1 VTTNVGSAIATG
13 ASVTIPAHQAGDL
26 LVIFANRLDEATI
39 PTLPSGWTSAATKT
53 GTNRAGRVGY
63 RVATG
68 SGTTSGT
75 WTGAKTTLVWVLRDH
90 GGIGA
95 AAVGAAT
102 TLPALTLTGSSSWV
116 GALQTGSNLL
126 PAVPS
131 GMTSRANGFW
141 ERVADTNGTV
151 SSCASQSAFDG
162 MHAAVEVLGNAASTT
177 DADTITL
184 TDTAAV
190 AASTTDADTITLT
203 DTAAVAATLTAS
215 DTATAVESAAVLVL
229 LALTD
234 SDSATASDSSSGIAA
249 AAASTDTATGADA
262 AAVVVTFRAVSS
274 SDAAT
279 AVESAAVASESQLRP
294 APRSLDETLA
304 GSARITTTVVFLA
317 GPAAGQ
323 SLPVIDGE
331 VTVDDTSRVRRTC
344 RLDVLASSEWVPTT
358 VTHPLSLAQVSE
370 WQIVQ
375 HLTLDDGTEM
385 SWSQG
390 VYHLTSPAVAHDS
403 AGAFT
408 ITLEGA
414 DRAARAKLV
423 GMQARWVGAAGGLVV
438 PAVEAMLAA
447 YCPWLPLGL
456 TDLGHRLGG
465 TQDMV
470 LGEYGADLW
479 DTAAQIL
486 TSVAG
491 YSLHVD
497 RDGVAVSPLILDPLA
512 DRVVAAWAT
521 GEGGMLGSLELGAD
535 ITSIINEV
543 GVPWEEPRPE
553 GADSTWVPASGVE
566 VAVDASSDYGTLS
579 PVGPRR
585 HRFQGDTS
593 VIGSAGQAAQV
604 ATSTLVRMQ
613 GLSMTSRARVLID
626 PRRDAGDVV
635 SVTDPV
641 LGLDG
646 ALLRISGLTIPLR
659 PDAVWMDVRF
669 GTRRL

>member
-1 VTTNVGSAIATG
+1 MAATATLISTAETHVNVASSANAVGGPDGTFAVATLPTGSS
-13 ASVTIPAHQAGDL
+13 ASVTTSGYGAQAAIGAPPSSIDSVAVTVHWYIDGYTTDAVTATAQ
-26 LVIFANRLDEATI
+26 LVSGGTPFGTAQTLTPSTNSGNSETVTFTGVTWAQLANLGVLWSVSTSASRAVRLDAQTVVVNYADNVKGDGD
-39 PTLPSGWTSAATKT
+39 S
-53 GTNRAGRVGY
+53 
-63 RVATG
+63 
-68 SGTTSGT
+68 
-75 WTGAKTTLVWVLRDH
+75 
-90 GGIGA
+90 A
-95 AAVGAAT
+95 AAV
-102 TLPALTLTGSSSWV
+102 
-116 GALQTGSNLL
+116 
-126 PAVPS
+126 
-131 GMTSRANGFW
+131 
-141 ERVADTNGTV
+141 
-151 SSCASQSAFDG
+151 
-162 MHAAVEVLGNAASTT
+162 
-177 DADTITL
+177 DAE
-184 TDTAAV
+184 
-190 AASTTDADTITLT
+190 S
-203 DTAAVAATLTAS
+203 VAATLTAS

-234 SDSATASDSSSGIAA
+234 SDSAAASDSSSGITA

-344 RLDVLASSEWVPTT
+344 RLTVLASSEWVPTT

>member
-1 VTTNVGSAIATG
+1 MAATATLISTAETHVNVASSANAVGGPNGTFAVATLPTGSSASLKTSGYGAQAAIGAPPSSIDSVAVTVHWYTSATG
-13 ASVTIPAHQAGDL
+13 GQTVTAQLASGGTPFGTAQTLTPSTNSGNSETVTFTGVTWAQLADL
-26 LVIFANRLDEATI
+26 RVLWSASTSAPRTVRLDAQTVVVNY
-39 PTLPSGWTSAATKT
+39 TDNVK
-53 GTNRAGRVGY
+53 
-63 RVATG
+63 VATD
-68 SGTTSGT
+68 S
-75 WTGAKTTLVWVLRDH
+75 
-90 GGIGA
+90 A
-95 AAVGAAT
+95 AAV
-102 TLPALTLTGSSSWV
+102 
-116 GALQTGSNLL
+116 
-126 PAVPS
+126 
-131 GMTSRANGFW
+131 
-141 ERVADTNGTV
+141 
-151 SSCASQSAFDG
+151 
-162 MHAAVEVLGNAASTT
+162 
-177 DADTITL
+177 DAE
-184 TDTAAV
+184 
-190 AASTTDADTITLT
+190 S
-203 DTAAVAATLTAS
+203 VAATLTAS

-234 SDSATASDSSSGIAA
+234 SDSATASDSSSGITA

-274 SDAAT
+274 SDTAT
-279 AVESAAVASESQLRP
+279 AVESATVASESQLHP
-294 APRSLDETLA
+294 APRTLAETLA
-304 GSARITTTVVFLA
+304 GSARIITTVVFLT

>member
-1 VTTNVGSAIATG
+1 MTTHVGSAIADG

-26 LVIFANRLDEATI
+26 LVIFANRFDSTTI
-39 PTLPSGWTSAATKT
+39 PTLPSGWTSAATET
-53 GTNRAGRVGY
+53 GMDGAGRVGY

-75 WTGAKTTLVWVLRDH
+75 WTGAQTTLVWVLRDH

-95 AAVGAAT
+95 AAVDAAT

-116 GALQTGSNLL
+116 GALQSGSELL

-131 GMTSRANGFW
+131 GMTSRNSSAW
-141 ERVADTNGTV
+141 ASRVADTNGTV
-151 SSCASQSAFDG
+151 SSWASQSAVDG

-190 AASTTDADTITLT
+190 AASTTDADSITLT
-203 DTAAVAATLTAS
+203 ETATVLALQATADS
-215 DTATAVESAAVLVL
+215 DTITVTE
-229 LALTD
+229 
-234 SDSATASDSSSGIAA
+234 
-249 AAASTDTATGADA
+249 TAT
-262 AAVVVTFRAVSS
+262 VVETFRAVSD
-274 SDAAT
+274 SDTITVTETAT
-279 AVESAAVASESQLRP
+279 VASESQLHP
-294 APRSLDETLA
+294 APRTLAETLA
-304 GSARITTTVVFLA
+304 GSARIITTVVFLT

-344 RLDVLASSEWVPTT
+344 RLTVLASSEWVPTT

>member
-1 VTTNVGSAIATG
+1 
-13 ASVTIPAHQAGDL
+13 
-26 LVIFANRLDEATI
+26 
-39 PTLPSGWTSAATKT
+39 
-53 GTNRAGRVGY
+53 
-63 RVATG
+63 
-68 SGTTSGT
+68 
-75 WTGAKTTLVWVLRDH
+75 
-90 GGIGA
+90 
-95 AAVGAAT
+95 
-102 TLPALTLTGSSSWV
+102 
-116 GALQTGSNLL
+116 
-126 PAVPS
+126 
-131 GMTSRANGFW
+131 M
-141 ERVADTNGTV
+141 
-151 SSCASQSAFDG
+151 
-162 MHAAVEVLGNAASTT
+162 
-177 DADTITL
+177 
-184 TDTAAV
+184 
-190 AASTTDADTITLT
+190 
-203 DTAAVAATLTAS
+203 
-215 DTATAVESAAVLVL
+215 
-229 LALTD
+229 
-234 SDSATASDSSSGIAA
+234 
-249 AAASTDTATGADA
+249 
-262 AAVVVTFRAVSS
+262 
-274 SDAAT
+274 
-279 AVESAAVASESQLRP
+279 ASESQERP

-344 RLDVLASSEWVPTT
+344 RLTVLASSEWVPTT

>member
-1 VTTNVGSAIATG
+1 MAATATLISTAETHVNVASSANAVGGPNGTFAVATLPTGSS
-13 ASVTIPAHQAGDL
+13 ASVTTSGYGAQAAIGAPPSSIDSVAVTVHWYTSATGGQTVTAQLASGGTPFGTAQTLTPSTNSGNSETVTFTGVTWAQLADL
-26 LVIFANRLDEATI
+26 RVLWSASTSAPRTVRLDAQTVVVNY
-39 PTLPSGWTSAATKT
+39 TDNVK
-53 GTNRAGRVGY
+53 
-63 RVATG
+63 VATD
-68 SGTTSGT
+68 S
-75 WTGAKTTLVWVLRDH
+75 
-90 GGIGA
+90 A
-95 AAVGAAT
+95 AAV
-102 TLPALTLTGSSSWV
+102 
-116 GALQTGSNLL
+116 
-126 PAVPS
+126 
-131 GMTSRANGFW
+131 
-141 ERVADTNGTV
+141 
-151 SSCASQSAFDG
+151 
-162 MHAAVEVLGNAASTT
+162 
-177 DADTITL
+177 DAE
-184 TDTAAV
+184 
-190 AASTTDADTITLT
+190 S
-203 DTAAVAATLTAS
+203 VAATLTAS

-234 SDSATASDSSSGIAA
+234 SDSATASDSSSGITA

-344 RLDVLASSEWVPTT
+344 RLTVLASSEWVPTT

>member
-1 VTTNVGSAIATG
+1 VTTHVGSAIADG

-26 LVIFANRLDEATI
+26 LVIFANRFDSTTI
-39 PTLPSGWTSAATKT
+39 PTLPSGWTSAATET
-53 GTNRAGRVGY
+53 GTYRAGRVGY

-75 WTGAKTTLVWVLRDH
+75 WTGAQTTLVWVLRDH

-116 GALQTGSNLL
+116 GALQSGSELL

-131 GMTSRANGFW
+131 GMTSRANGSYD
-141 ERVADTNGTV
+141 RVADTNGTV
-151 SSCASQSAFDG
+151 SSWASQFDAVDG
-162 MHAAVEVLGNAASTT
+162 MHAAVEVLGNATT

-190 AASTTDADTITLT
+190 AASTTDADSITLT
-203 DTAAVAATLTAS
+203 ETATVLALQATADSDTITVTDTTGTLTVTTADS
-215 DTATAVESAAVLVL
+215 DTITVTE
-229 LALTD
+229 
-234 SDSATASDSSSGIAA
+234 
-249 AAASTDTATGADA
+249 TAT
-262 AAVVVTFRAVSS
+262 VVETFRAVSD
-274 SDAAT
+274 SDTITVTETAT
-279 AVESAAVASESQLRP
+279 VASESQLHP

-344 RLDVLASSEWVPTT
+344 RLTVLASSEWVPTT

>member
-1 VTTNVGSAIATG
+1 MTTHVGSAIADG

-26 LVIFANRLDEATI
+26 LVIFANRFDSTTI
-39 PTLPSGWTSAATKT
+39 PTLPSGWTSAATET
-53 GTNRAGRVGY
+53 GTYRAGRVGY

-75 WTGAKTTLVWVLRDH
+75 WTGAQTTLVWVLRDH

-116 GALQTGSNLL
+116 GALQSGSELL

-131 GMTSRANGFW
+131 GMTSRANGSYD
-141 ERVADTNGTV
+141 RVADTNGTV
-151 SSCASQSAFDG
+151 SSWASQFYAVDG
-162 MHAAVEVLGNAASTT
+162 MHAAVEVLGNATT

-190 AASTTDADTITLT
+190 AASTTDADSITLT
-203 DTAAVAATLTAS
+203 ETATVLALQATADSDTITVTDTTGTLTVTTADS
-215 DTATAVESAAVLVL
+215 DTITVTE
-229 LALTD
+229 
-234 SDSATASDSSSGIAA
+234 
-249 AAASTDTATGADA
+249 TAT
-262 AAVVVTFRAVSS
+262 VVETFRAVSD
-274 SDAAT
+274 SDTITVTETAT
-279 AVESAAVASESQLRP
+279 VASESQLRP

-344 RLDVLASSEWVPTT
+344 RLTVLASSEWVPTT

>member
-1 VTTNVGSAIATG
+1 VTTHVGSAIADG

-26 LVIFANRLDEATI
+26 LVIFANRFDSTTI

-75 WTGAKTTLVWVLRDH
+75 WTGAQITLVWVLRDH

-95 AAVGAAT
+95 AAVDAAT

-116 GALQTGSNLL
+116 GALQSGVFGV

-131 GMTSRANGFW
+131 GMTSRANGSYD
-141 ERVADTNGTV
+141 RVADTNGTV
-151 SSCASQSAFDG
+151 SSWASQSAVDG

-190 AASTTDADTITLT
+190 AASTTDADSITLT
-203 DTAAVAATLTAS
+203 ETATVLALQATADSDTITVTDTTGTLTVTTADS
-215 DTATAVESAAVLVL
+215 DTITVTE
-229 LALTD
+229 
-234 SDSATASDSSSGIAA
+234 
-249 AAASTDTATGADA
+249 TAT
-262 AAVVVTFRAVSS
+262 VVETFRAVSD
-274 SDAAT
+274 SDTITVTETAT
-279 AVESAAVASESQLRP
+279 VASESQLHP
-294 APRSLDETLA
+294 APRTLAETLA
-304 GSARITTTVVFLA
+304 GSARIITTVVFLT

-344 RLDVLASSEWVPTT
+344 RLTVLASSEWVPTT

>member
-1 VTTNVGSAIATG
+1 MAATATLISTAETHVNVASFAEAVGGPNGTFAVATLPTGSS
-13 ASVTIPAHQAGDL
+13 ASVTTSGYGAQAAIGAPPSSIDSVAVTVHWYTSDTGGQTVTAQLVSGGTPFGTAQTLTPSTDSGNSETVTFTGVTWAQLADL
-26 LVIFANRLDEATI
+26 GVLWSVSTSASRTVRLDAQTVVVNY
-39 PTLPSGWTSAATKT
+39 TDNVK
-53 GTNRAGRVGY
+53 
-63 RVATG
+63 VATD
-68 SGTTSGT
+68 S
-75 WTGAKTTLVWVLRDH
+75 
-90 GGIGA
+90 A
-95 AAVGAAT
+95 AAV
-102 TLPALTLTGSSSWV
+102 
-116 GALQTGSNLL
+116 
-126 PAVPS
+126 
-131 GMTSRANGFW
+131 
-141 ERVADTNGTV
+141 
-151 SSCASQSAFDG
+151 
-162 MHAAVEVLGNAASTT
+162 
-177 DADTITL
+177 DAE
-184 TDTAAV
+184 
-190 AASTTDADTITLT
+190 S
-203 DTAAVAATLTAS
+203 VAATLTAS

-234 SDSATASDSSSGIAA
+234 SDSATASDSSSGITA

>member
-1 VTTNVGSAIATG
+1 MTTHVGSAIADG

-26 LVIFANRLDEATI
+26 LVIFANRFNSTTI

-53 GTNRAGRVGY
+53 GTSRAGRVGY

-75 WTGAKTTLVWVLRDH
+75 WTGAQTTLVWVLRDH

-116 GALQTGSNLL
+116 GALQSGSELL

-131 GMTSRANGFW
+131 GMTSRAISSW
-141 ERVADTNGTV
+141 YERVADTNGTV
-151 SSCASQSAFDG
+151 SSWASQSAVDG
-162 MHAAVEVLGNAASTT
+162 MHAAVEVLGNGAIT

-190 AASTTDADTITLT
+190 AASTTDADSITLT
-203 DTAAVAATLTAS
+203 ETATVLALQATADSDTITVTDTTGTLTVTTADS
-215 DTATAVESAAVLVL
+215 DTITVTE
-229 LALTD
+229 
-234 SDSATASDSSSGIAA
+234 
-249 AAASTDTATGADA
+249 TAT
-262 AAVVVTFRAVSS
+262 VVETFRAVSD
-274 SDAAT
+274 SDTITVTETAT
-279 AVESAAVASESQLRP
+279 VASESQLHP
-294 APRSLDETLA
+294 APRTLAETLA
-304 GSARITTTVVFLA
+304 GSARIITTVVFLT

-344 RLDVLASSEWVPTT
+344 RLTVLASSEWVPTT

-447 YCPWLPLGL
+447 YCAWLPLGL

>member
-1 VTTNVGSAIATG
+1 MTTHVGSAIADG

-26 LVIFANRLDEATI
+26 LVIFAARFDSTTI
-39 PTLPSGWTSAATKT
+39 PTLPSGWTSAATQT
-53 GTNRAGRVGY
+53 GTDRAGRVGY
-63 RVATG
+63 RVAAG

-75 WTGAKTTLVWVLRDH
+75 WTGAQITLVWVLRDH

-95 AAVGAAT
+95 AAVDAAT

-116 GALQTGSNLL
+116 GALQAGSELL

-131 GMTSRANGFW
+131 GMTSRGSGW
-141 ERVADTNGTV
+141 YERVADTNGTV
-151 SSCASQSAFDG
+151 SSWASQSAVDG
-162 MHAAVEVLGNAASTT
+162 MHAAVEVLNGGIT

-190 AASTTDADTITLT
+190 AASTTDADSITLT
-203 DTAAVAATLTAS
+203 ETATVLALQATADSDTITVTDTTGTLTVTTADS
-215 DTATAVESAAVLVL
+215 DTITVTE
-229 LALTD
+229 
-234 SDSATASDSSSGIAA
+234 
-249 AAASTDTATGADA
+249 TAT
-262 AAVVVTFRAVSS
+262 VVETFRAVSD
-274 SDAAT
+274 SDTITVTETAT
-279 AVESAAVASESQLRP
+279 VASESQLHP
-294 APRSLDETLA
+294 APRTLAETLA
-304 GSARITTTVVFLA
+304 GSARIITTVVFLT

-344 RLDVLASSEWVPTT
+344 RLTVLASSEWVPTT

>member
-1 VTTNVGSAIATG
+1 MTTHVGSAIADG

-26 LVIFANRLDEATI
+26 LVIFANRFDSTTI
-39 PTLPSGWTSAATKT
+39 PTLPSGWTSAATET
-53 GTNRAGRVGY
+53 GTYRAGRVGY

-75 WTGAKTTLVWVLRDH
+75 WTGAQTTLVWVLRDH

-116 GALQTGSNLL
+116 GALQSGSELL

-131 GMTSRANGFW
+131 GMTSRANGSYD
-141 ERVADTNGTV
+141 RVADTNGTV
-151 SSCASQSAFDG
+151 SSWASQSAVDG
-162 MHAAVEVLGNAASTT
+162 MHAAVEVLGNATT

-190 AASTTDADTITLT
+190 AASTTDADSITLT
-203 DTAAVAATLTAS
+203 ETATVLALQATADSDTITVTDTTGTLTVTTADS
-215 DTATAVESAAVLVL
+215 DTITVTE
-229 LALTD
+229 
-234 SDSATASDSSSGIAA
+234 
-249 AAASTDTATGADA
+249 TAT
-262 AAVVVTFRAVSS
+262 VVETFRAVSD
-274 SDAAT
+274 SDTITVTETAT
-279 AVESAAVASESQLRP
+279 VASESQLHP
-294 APRSLDETLA
+294 APRTLAETLA
-304 GSARITTTVVFLA
+304 GSARIITTVVFLT

-344 RLDVLASSEWVPTT
+344 RLTVLASSEWVPTT

>member
-1 VTTNVGSAIATG
+1 MTTHVGSAIADG

-26 LVIFANRLDEATI
+26 LVIFANRFDSTTI
-39 PTLPSGWTSAATKT
+39 PTLPSGWTSAATET
-53 GTNRAGRVGY
+53 GTYRAGRVGY

-75 WTGAKTTLVWVLRDH
+75 WTGAQTTLVWVLRDH

-116 GALQTGSNLL
+116 GALQSGSELL

-131 GMTSRANGFW
+131 GMTSRANGSYD
-141 ERVADTNGTV
+141 RVADTNGTV
-151 SSCASQSAFDG
+151 SSWASQSAVDG
-162 MHAAVEVLGNAASTT
+162 MHAAVEVLGNATT

-190 AASTTDADTITLT
+190 AASTTDADSITLT
-203 DTAAVAATLTAS
+203 ETATVLALQATADSDTITVTDTTGTLTVTTADS
-215 DTATAVESAAVLVL
+215 DTITVTE
-229 LALTD
+229 
-234 SDSATASDSSSGIAA
+234 
-249 AAASTDTATGADA
+249 TAT
-262 AAVVVTFRAVSS
+262 VVETFRAVSD
-274 SDAAT
+274 SDTITVTETAT
-279 AVESAAVASESQLRP
+279 VASESQLHP
-294 APRSLDETLA
+294 APRTLAETLA
-304 GSARITTTVVFLA
+304 GSARIITTVVFLT

-344 RLDVLASSEWVPTT
+344 RLTVLASSEWVPTT

-566 VAVDASSDYGTLS
+566 VAVDASSDYGALS

>member
-1 VTTNVGSAIATG
+1 MA
-13 ASVTIPAHQAGDL
+13 
-26 LVIFANRLDEATI
+26 E
-39 PTLPSGWTSAATKT
+39 K
-53 GTNRAGRVGY
+53 
-63 RVATG
+63 VATD
-68 SGTTSGT
+68 S
-75 WTGAKTTLVWVLRDH
+75 
-90 GGIGA
+90 A
-95 AAVGAAT
+95 AAV
-102 TLPALTLTGSSSWV
+102 
-116 GALQTGSNLL
+116 
-126 PAVPS
+126 
-131 GMTSRANGFW
+131 
-141 ERVADTNGTV
+141 
-151 SSCASQSAFDG
+151 
-162 MHAAVEVLGNAASTT
+162 NAELVVV
-177 DADTITL
+177 I
-184 TDTAAV
+184 
-190 AASTTDADTITLT
+190 
-203 DTAAVAATLTAS
+203 LTAS
-215 DTATAVESAAVLVL
+215 DTATAVESAAVL
-229 LALTD
+229 ALQATAD
-234 SDSATASDSSSGIAA
+234 SDTITV
-249 AAASTDTATGADA
+249 TDTTGTLTVTTADSDTITVTETAT
-262 AAVVVTFRAVSS
+262 VVETFRAVSD
-274 SDAAT
+274 SDTITVTETAT
-279 AVESAAVASESQLRP
+279 VASESQLRP

-304 GSARITTTVVFLA
+304 GSARITTTVVFLT

-344 RLDVLASSEWVPTT
+344 RLTVLASSEWVPTT

>member
-1 VTTNVGSAIATG
+1 MTTHVGSAIADG

-26 LVIFANRLDEATI
+26 LVIFANRFDSTTI
-39 PTLPSGWTSAATKT
+39 PTLPSGWTSAATET
-53 GTNRAGRVGY
+53 GTYRAGRVGY

-75 WTGAKTTLVWVLRDH
+75 WTGAQTTLVWVLRDH

-116 GALQTGSNLL
+116 GALQSGSELL

-131 GMTSRANGFW
+131 GMTSRANGSYD
-141 ERVADTNGTV
+141 RVADTNGTV
-151 SSCASQSAFDG
+151 SSWASQFYAVDG
-162 MHAAVEVLGNAASTT
+162 MHAAVEVLGNATT

-190 AASTTDADTITLT
+190 AASTTDADSITLT
-203 DTAAVAATLTAS
+203 ETATVLALQATADSDTITVTDTTGTLTVTTADS
-215 DTATAVESAAVLVL
+215 DTITVTE
-229 LALTD
+229 
-234 SDSATASDSSSGIAA
+234 
-249 AAASTDTATGADA
+249 TAT
-262 AAVVVTFRAVSS
+262 VVETFRAVSD
-274 SDAAT
+274 SDTITVTETAT
-279 AVESAAVASESQLRP
+279 VASESQLHP

-344 RLDVLASSEWVPTT
+344 RLTVLASSEWVPTT

>member
-1 VTTNVGSAIATG
+1 MTTHVGSAIADG

-26 LVIFANRLDEATI
+26 LVIFANRFDSTTI
-39 PTLPSGWTSAATKT
+39 PTLPSGWTSAATQT
-53 GTNRAGRVGY
+53 GTDRAGRVGY

-75 WTGAKTTLVWVLRDH
+75 WTGAQTTLVWVLRDH

-116 GALQTGSNLL
+116 GALQSGYSSL

-131 GMTSRANGFW
+131 GMTSRANGSY

-151 SSCASQSAFDG
+151 SSWASQSAVDG
-162 MHAAVEVLGNAASTT
+162 MHAAVEVLNGAIT

-190 AASTTDADTITLT
+190 AASTTDADSITLT
-203 DTAAVAATLTAS
+203 ETATVLALQATADSDTITVTDTTGTLTVTTADS
-215 DTATAVESAAVLVL
+215 DTITVTE
-229 LALTD
+229 
-234 SDSATASDSSSGIAA
+234 
-249 AAASTDTATGADA
+249 TAT
-262 AAVVVTFRAVSS
+262 
-274 SDAAT
+274 
-279 AVESAAVASESQLRP
+279 VASESQLHP
-294 APRSLDETLA
+294 APRTLAETLA
-304 GSARITTTVVFLA
+304 GSARIITTVVFLT

-344 RLDVLASSEWVPTT
+344 RLTVLASSEWVPTT

>member
-1 VTTNVGSAIATG
+1 VTTHVGSAIADG

-26 LVIFANRLDEATI
+26 LVIFANRFDSTTI

-53 GTNRAGRVGY
+53 GTSRAGRVGY

-75 WTGAKTTLVWVLRDH
+75 WTGAQITLVWVLRDH

-95 AAVGAAT
+95 AAVDAAT

-116 GALQTGSNLL
+116 GALQSGVFGV

-131 GMTSRANGFW
+131 GMTSRANGSYD
-141 ERVADTNGTV
+141 RVADTNGTV
-151 SSCASQSAFDG
+151 SSWASQSAVDG

-190 AASTTDADTITLT
+190 AASTTDADSITLT
-203 DTAAVAATLTAS
+203 ETATVLALQATADSDTITVTDTTGTLTVTTADS
-215 DTATAVESAAVLVL
+215 DTITVTE
-229 LALTD
+229 
-234 SDSATASDSSSGIAA
+234 
-249 AAASTDTATGADA
+249 TAT
-262 AAVVVTFRAVSS
+262 VVETFRAVSD
-274 SDAAT
+274 SDTITVTETAT
-279 AVESAAVASESQLRP
+279 VASESQLHP
-294 APRSLDETLA
+294 APRTLAETLA
-304 GSARITTTVVFLA
+304 GSARIITTVVFLT

-344 RLDVLASSEWVPTT
+344 RLTVLASSEWVPTT

-456 TDLGHRLGG
+456 LDLGHRLGG

>member
-1 VTTNVGSAIATG
+1 M
-13 ASVTIPAHQAGDL
+13 
-26 LVIFANRLDEATI
+26 
-39 PTLPSGWTSAATKT
+39 AATAT
-53 GTNRAGRVGY
+53 LISTAETHVNVASSANAVGGPNGTFA
-63 RVATG
+63 VATLLAQDPA
-68 SGTTSGT
+68 SLTTSGYGAQAAIGAPPSSIDSVAVTVHWYTTFATGQTVTAQLVSGGTPFGTAQTLTPSTNSGNSETVTFTGVT
-75 WTGAKTTLVWVLRDH
+75 WAQLADLGVLWSVSTSAPRTVRLDAQTVVVNYTDNVKVD
-90 GGIGA
+90 GDSA
-95 AAVGAAT
+95 AAV
-102 TLPALTLTGSSSWV
+102 
-116 GALQTGSNLL
+116 
-126 PAVPS
+126 
-131 GMTSRANGFW
+131 
-141 ERVADTNGTV
+141 
-151 SSCASQSAFDG
+151 
-162 MHAAVEVLGNAASTT
+162 
-177 DADTITL
+177 DAE
-184 TDTAAV
+184 
-190 AASTTDADTITLT
+190 S
-203 DTAAVAATLTAS
+203 VAATLTDS

-234 SDSATASDSSSGIAA
+234 SDSATASDSSSGITA

>member
-1 VTTNVGSAIATG
+1 MTTHVGSAIADG

-26 LVIFANRLDEATI
+26 LVIFAARFDSTTI
-39 PTLPSGWTSAATKT
+39 PTLPSGWTSAATQT
-53 GTNRAGRVGY
+53 GTDRAGRVGY

-75 WTGAKTTLVWVLRDH
+75 WTGAQTTLVWVLRDH

-95 AAVGAAT
+95 AAVDAAT

-116 GALQTGSNLL
+116 GALQSGSELL

-131 GMTSRANGFW
+131 GMTSRANGSYD
-141 ERVADTNGTV
+141 RVADTNGTV
-151 SSCASQSAFDG
+151 SSWASQFYAVDG

-190 AASTTDADTITLT
+190 AASTTDADSITLT
-203 DTAAVAATLTAS
+203 ETATVLALQATADSDTITVTDTTGTLTVTTADS
-215 DTATAVESAAVLVL
+215 DTITVTE
-229 LALTD
+229 
-234 SDSATASDSSSGIAA
+234 
-249 AAASTDTATGADA
+249 TAT
-262 AAVVVTFRAVSS
+262 VVETFRAVSD
-274 SDAAT
+274 SDTITVTETAT
-279 AVESAAVASESQLRP
+279 VASESQLHP
-294 APRSLDETLA
+294 APRTLAETLA
-304 GSARITTTVVFLA
+304 GSARIITTVVFLT

-344 RLDVLASSEWVPTT
+344 RLTVLASSEWVPTT

-566 VAVDASSDYGTLS
+566 VAVDASSDYGTS
-579 PVGPRR
+579 PSRAAAAPLPRR
-585 HRFQGDTS
+585 HLGDR
-593 VIGSAGQAAQV
+593 VGRQAAQV

-613 GLSMTSRARVLID
+613 GAVDDLRARCLST
-626 PRRDAGDVV
+626 RA
-635 SVTDPV
+635 VTPETSSRSPTRCWD
-641 LGLDG
+641 LTGRCYGSLD
-646 ALLRISGLTIPLR
+646 
-659 PDAVWMDVRF
+659 
-669 GTRRL
+669 

>member
-1 VTTNVGSAIATG
+1 MTTHVGSAIADG

-26 LVIFANRLDEATI
+26 LVIFAARFDSTTI

-53 GTNRAGRVGY
+53 GTDRAGRVGY

-75 WTGAKTTLVWVLRDH
+75 WTGAQTTLVWVLRDH

-95 AAVGAAT
+95 AAVDAAT

-116 GALQTGSNLL
+116 GALQSGSELL

-131 GMTSRANGFW
+131 GMTSRANGSYG
-141 ERVADTNGTV
+141 RVADTNGTV
-151 SSCASQSAFDG
+151 SWWWSQSAVDG
-162 MHAAVEVLGNAASTT
+162 MHAAVEVLNGNGAIT

-190 AASTTDADTITLT
+190 AASTTDADSITLT
-203 DTAAVAATLTAS
+203 ETATVLALQATADSDTITVTDTTGTLTVTTADS
-215 DTATAVESAAVLVL
+215 DTITVTE
-229 LALTD
+229 
-234 SDSATASDSSSGIAA
+234 
-249 AAASTDTATGADA
+249 TAT
-262 AAVVVTFRAVSS
+262 VVETFRAVSD
-274 SDAAT
+274 SDTITVTETAT
-279 AVESAAVASESQLRP
+279 VASESQLHP
-294 APRSLDETLA
+294 APRTLAETLA
-304 GSARITTTVVFLA
+304 GSARIITTVVFLT

-344 RLDVLASSEWVPTT
+344 RLTVLASSEWVPTT

>member
-1 VTTNVGSAIATG
+1 MAATATLISTAETHVNVASFANAVGGPNGTFAVATLPTGSS
-13 ASVTIPAHQAGDL
+13 ASVTTSGYGAQAAIGAPPSSIDSVAVTVHWYTSATGGQTVTAQLASGGTPFGTAQTLTPSTNSGNSETVTFTGVTWAQLADL
-26 LVIFANRLDEATI
+26 RVLWSASTSAPRTVRLDAQTVVVNY
-39 PTLPSGWTSAATKT
+39 TDNVK
-53 GTNRAGRVGY
+53 
-63 RVATG
+63 VATD
-68 SGTTSGT
+68 S
-75 WTGAKTTLVWVLRDH
+75 
-90 GGIGA
+90 A
-95 AAVGAAT
+95 AAV
-102 TLPALTLTGSSSWV
+102 
-116 GALQTGSNLL
+116 
-126 PAVPS
+126 
-131 GMTSRANGFW
+131 
-141 ERVADTNGTV
+141 
-151 SSCASQSAFDG
+151 
-162 MHAAVEVLGNAASTT
+162 
-177 DADTITL
+177 DAE
-184 TDTAAV
+184 
-190 AASTTDADTITLT
+190 S
-203 DTAAVAATLTAS
+203 VAATLTAS

-234 SDSATASDSSSGIAA
+234 SDSATASDSSSGITA

-279 AVESAAVASESQLRP
+279 AVGSAAVASESQLRP

-344 RLDVLASSEWVPTT
+344 RLTVLASSEWVPTT

>member
-1 VTTNVGSAIATG
+1 MPSSRVRCWTICHSLTCASDSGWVTVVVNYTPPSGVQFIGSTATWETST
-13 ASVTIPAHQAGDL
+13 AVPPHEEGDL
-26 LVIFANRLDEATI
+26 LVAFASGNSI
-39 PTLPSGWTSAATKT
+39 PSLPAGWTSLT
-53 GTNRAGRVGY
+53 TNGDY
-63 RVATG
+63 PSRVAYRLAPS
-68 SGTTSGT
+68 SGTASGT
-75 WTGAKTTLVWVLRDH
+75 WTGATGLTILVYR
-90 GGIGA
+90 GATAGA
-95 AAVGAAT
+95 AAIHYSTESGPQ
-102 TLPALTLTGSSSWV
+102 TLPALNLSGTPSWV
-116 GALQTGSNLL
+116 AGIGHWLTSLD
-126 PAVPS
+126 PSPS
-131 GMTSRANGFW
+131 GLTQRHAYEWGGLWVAAWDTGGDVTSWSATQVGPTAAAW
-141 ERVADTNGTV
+141 SWLAASIQLIPVATD
-151 SSCASQSAFDG
+151 SA
-162 MHAAVEVLGNAASTT
+162 AAV
-177 DADTITL
+177 DAE
-184 TDTAAV
+184 
-190 AASTTDADTITLT
+190 S
-203 DTAAVAATLTAS
+203 VAATLTAS
-215 DTATAVESAAVLVL
+215 DTATA
-229 LALTD
+229 
-234 SDSATASDSSSGIAA
+234 SDSSSGITA

-279 AVESAAVASESQLRP
+279 AVESAAVASESQERP

-344 RLDVLASSEWVPTT
+344 RLTVLASSEWVPTT

>member
-1 VTTNVGSAIATG
+1 MTTHVGSAIADG

-26 LVIFANRLDEATI
+26 LVIFANRFDSTTI

-53 GTNRAGRVGY
+53 GTHRAGRVGY
-63 RVATG
+63 RLATG

-75 WTGAKTTLVWVLRDH
+75 WTGAQTTLVWVLRDH

-95 AAVGAAT
+95 AAVDAAT

-116 GALQTGSNLL
+116 GALQSGSELL

-131 GMTSRANGFW
+131 GMTSRNSSAW
-141 ERVADTNGTV
+141 ASRVADTNGTV
-151 SSCASQSAFDG
+151 SSWASQSAVDG

-190 AASTTDADTITLT
+190 AASTTDADSITLT
-203 DTAAVAATLTAS
+203 ETATVLALQATADS
-215 DTATAVESAAVLVL
+215 DTITVTE
-229 LALTD
+229 
-234 SDSATASDSSSGIAA
+234 
-249 AAASTDTATGADA
+249 TAT
-262 AAVVVTFRAVSS
+262 VVETFRAVSD
-274 SDAAT
+274 SDTITVTETAT
-279 AVESAAVASESQLRP
+279 VASESQLHP
-294 APRSLDETLA
+294 APRTLAETLA
-304 GSARITTTVVFLA
+304 GSARIITTVVFLT

-344 RLDVLASSEWVPTT
+344 RLTVLASSEWVPTT

>member
-1 VTTNVGSAIATG
+1 MTTHVGSAIADG

-26 LVIFANRLDEATI
+26 LVIFAARFDSTTI
-39 PTLPSGWTSAATKT
+39 PTLPSGWTSAATET
-53 GTNRAGRVGY
+53 GTSRAGRVGY

-75 WTGAKTTLVWVLRDH
+75 WTGAQTTLVWVLRDH

-116 GALQTGSNLL
+116 GALQSGSELL

-131 GMTSRANGFW
+131 GMTSRANGSY

-151 SSCASQSAFDG
+151 SSWASQSAVDG
-162 MHAAVEVLGNAASTT
+162 MHAAVEVLNGAIT

-190 AASTTDADTITLT
+190 AASTTDADSITLT
-203 DTAAVAATLTAS
+203 ETATVLALQATADSDTITVTDTTGTLTVTTADS
-215 DTATAVESAAVLVL
+215 DTITVTE
-229 LALTD
+229 
-234 SDSATASDSSSGIAA
+234 
-249 AAASTDTATGADA
+249 TAT
-262 AAVVVTFRAVSS
+262 VVETFRAVSD
-274 SDAAT
+274 SDTITVTETAT
-279 AVESAAVASESQLRP
+279 VASESQLHP
-294 APRSLDETLA
+294 APRTLAETLA
-304 GSARITTTVVFLA
+304 GSARIITTVVFLT

-344 RLDVLASSEWVPTT
+344 RLTVLASSEWVPTT

>member
-1 VTTNVGSAIATG
+1 MTTHVGSAIADG

-26 LVIFANRLDEATI
+26 LVIFANRFDSTTI

-53 GTNRAGRVGY
+53 GTQRAGRVGY

-75 WTGAKTTLVWVLRDH
+75 WTGAQITLVWVLRDH

-95 AAVGAAT
+95 AAVDAAT

-116 GALQTGSNLL
+116 GALQSGVFGV

-131 GMTSRANGFW
+131 GMTSRANGSYD
-141 ERVADTNGTV
+141 RVADTNGTV
-151 SSCASQSAFDG
+151 SSWASQSAVDG

-190 AASTTDADTITLT
+190 AASTTDADSITLT
-203 DTAAVAATLTAS
+203 ETATVLALQATADSDTITVTDTTGTLTVTTADS
-215 DTATAVESAAVLVL
+215 DTITVTE
-229 LALTD
+229 
-234 SDSATASDSSSGIAA
+234 
-249 AAASTDTATGADA
+249 TAT
-262 AAVVVTFRAVSS
+262 VVETFRAVSD
-274 SDAAT
+274 SDTITVTETAT
-279 AVESAAVASESQLRP
+279 VASESQLHP
-294 APRSLDETLA
+294 APRTLAETLA
-304 GSARITTTVVFLA
+304 GSARIITTVVFLT

-344 RLDVLASSEWVPTT
+344 RLTVLASSEWVPTT

>member
-1 VTTNVGSAIATG
+1 MTTHVGSAIADG

-26 LVIFANRLDEATI
+26 LVIFANRFDSTTI
-39 PTLPSGWTSAATKT
+39 PTLPSGWTSAATNT
-53 GTNRAGRVGY
+53 GTYRAGRVGY

-75 WTGAKTTLVWVLRDH
+75 WTGAQTTLVWVLRDH

-116 GALQTGSNLL
+116 GALQSGSELL

-131 GMTSRANGFW
+131 GMTSRANGSYD
-141 ERVADTNGTV
+141 RVADTNGTV
-151 SSCASQSAFDG
+151 SSWASQFYAVDG
-162 MHAAVEVLGNAASTT
+162 MHAAVEVLGN
-177 DADTITL
+177 
-184 TDTAAV
+184 

-234 SDSATASDSSSGIAA
+234 SDSATASDSSSGITA

-304 GSARITTTVVFLA
+304 GSARITTTVVFLT

-344 RLDVLASSEWVPTT
+344 RLTVLASSEWVPTR

>member
-1 VTTNVGSAIATG
+1 MTTHVGSAIADG

-26 LVIFANRLDEATI
+26 LVIFANRFDSTTI

-53 GTNRAGRVGY
+53 GTSRAGRVGY

-75 WTGAKTTLVWVLRDH
+75 WTGAQTTLVWVLRDH

-95 AAVGAAT
+95 AAVDAAT

-116 GALQTGSNLL
+116 GALQSGSELL

-131 GMTSRANGFW
+131 GMTSRANGYYD
-141 ERVADTNGTV
+141 RVADTNGTV
-151 SSCASQSAFDG
+151 SSWASQSAVDG
-162 MHAAVEVLGNAASTT
+162 MHAAVEVLGN
-177 DADTITL
+177 
-184 TDTAAV
+184 

-234 SDSATASDSSSGIAA
+234 SDSATASDSSSGITA

>member
-1 VTTNVGSAIATG
+1 MTTHVGSAIATG

-26 LVIFANRLDEATI
+26 LVIFATRFDSATI

-53 GTNRAGRVGY
+53 GTDGAGRVGW

-75 WTGAKTTLVWVLRDH
+75 WTGAETTLVWVLRDH

-95 AAVGAAT
+95 AAVGSDPTA
-102 TLPALTLTGSSSWV
+102 LPALTLTGSSSWV
-116 GALQTGSNLL
+116 GALQSGYSSL

-131 GMTSRANGFW
+131 GMTSRANGSYD
-141 ERVADTNGTV
+141 RVADTNGTV
-151 SSCASQSAFDG
+151 SSWASQSAVNG

-190 AASTTDADTITLT
+190 GAWGTDADSITLT
-203 DTAAVAATLTAS
+203 ETATVLATADS
-215 DTATAVESAAVLVL
+215 DTITV
-229 LALTD
+229 
-234 SDSATASDSSSGIAA
+234 
-249 AAASTDTATGADA
+249 TDTAT
-262 AAVVVTFRAVSS
+262 VVETFRAVSD
-274 SDAAT
+274 SDTITVTETAT
-279 AVESAAVASESQLRP
+279 VASESQLRP
-294 APRSLDETLA
+294 APRTLAETLA
-304 GSARITTTVVFLA
+304 GSARIITTVVFLT

-344 RLDVLASSEWVPTT
+344 RLDVLATPDWVPTGT
-358 VTHPLSLAQVSE
+358 GHPLSLAQVSE
-370 WQIVQ
+370 WQIMQ
-375 HLTLDDGTEM
+375 HLTLDDGTDL

-456 TDLGHRLGG
+456 LDLGHRLGG

-566 VAVDASSDYGTLS
+566 VAVDASSDYGALS

>member
-1 VTTNVGSAIATG
+1 MAATATLISTAETHVNVASSANAVGGPNGT
-13 ASVTIPAHQAGDL
+13 
-26 LVIFANRLDEATI
+26 FAVA
-39 PTLPSGWTSAATKT
+39 TLP
-53 GTNRAGRVGY
+53 
-63 RVATG
+63 TG
-68 SGTTSGT
+68 SSASLTTSGYGAQAAIGAPPSSIDSVAVTVHWYTSDTGGQTVTAQLVSGGTPFGTAQTLTPSTDSGNSETVTFTGVT
-75 WTGAKTTLVWVLRDH
+75 WAQLADLGVLWSVSTSAPRTVRLDAQTVVVNYTDNVKVATDS
-90 GGIGA
+90 A
-95 AAVGAAT
+95 AAV
-102 TLPALTLTGSSSWV
+102 
-116 GALQTGSNLL
+116 
-126 PAVPS
+126 
-131 GMTSRANGFW
+131 
-141 ERVADTNGTV
+141 
-151 SSCASQSAFDG
+151 
-162 MHAAVEVLGNAASTT
+162 
-177 DADTITL
+177 DAE
-184 TDTAAV
+184 
-190 AASTTDADTITLT
+190 S
-203 DTAAVAATLTAS
+203 VAATLTAS

-234 SDSATASDSSSGIAA
+234 SDSATASDSSSGITA

-304 GSARITTTVVFLA
+304 GSARITTTVVFLT

>member
-1 VTTNVGSAIATG
+1 MAATATLISTAETHVNVASSANAVGGPNGTFAVATLPAGSS
-13 ASVTIPAHQAGDL
+13 ASVTTSGYGAQAAIGAPPSSIDSVAVTVHWYTTDATDQTVTAQLVSGGTPFGTAQTLTPSTDSGNSETVTFTGVTWTQLANLGVQVRIDTESFIADL
-26 LVIFANRLDEATI
+26 RLDAQTVVVNY
-39 PTLPSGWTSAATKT
+39 TDNGK
-53 GTNRAGRVGY
+53 
-63 RVATG
+63 VATD
-68 SGTTSGT
+68 S
-75 WTGAKTTLVWVLRDH
+75 
-90 GGIGA
+90 A
-95 AAVGAAT
+95 AAV
-102 TLPALTLTGSSSWV
+102 
-116 GALQTGSNLL
+116 
-126 PAVPS
+126 
-131 GMTSRANGFW
+131 
-141 ERVADTNGTV
+141 
-151 SSCASQSAFDG
+151 
-162 MHAAVEVLGNAASTT
+162 
-177 DADTITL
+177 DAE
-184 TDTAAV
+184 
-190 AASTTDADTITLT
+190 S
-203 DTAAVAATLTAS
+203 VAATLTAS

-234 SDSATASDSSSGIAA
+234 SDSATASDSSSGITA
-249 AAASTDTATGADA
+249 AAASTDAATGADA

-447 YCPWLPLGL
+447 YCTWLPLGL

>member
-1 VTTNVGSAIATG
+1 MTTHVGSAIADG

-26 LVIFANRLDEATI
+26 LVIFAARFNSTTI

-53 GTNRAGRVGY
+53 GTSRAGRVGY
-63 RVATG
+63 RVAAG

-75 WTGAKTTLVWVLRDH
+75 WTGAQATLVWVLRDH

-116 GALQTGSNLL
+116 GVLQSGSELL

-131 GMTSRANGFW
+131 GMTSRANSYW

-151 SSCASQSAFDG
+151 SSLPPPFDAVDG

-190 AASTTDADTITLT
+190 AASTTDADSITLT
-203 DTAAVAATLTAS
+203 ETATVLALQATADSDTITVTDTTGTLTVTTADS
-215 DTATAVESAAVLVL
+215 DTITVTE
-229 LALTD
+229 
-234 SDSATASDSSSGIAA
+234 
-249 AAASTDTATGADA
+249 TAT
-262 AAVVVTFRAVSS
+262 VVETFRAVSD
-274 SDAAT
+274 SDTITVTETAT
-279 AVESAAVASESQLRP
+279 VASESQLHP
-294 APRSLDETLA
+294 APRTLAETLA
-304 GSARITTTVVFLA
+304 GSARIITTVVFLT

-344 RLDVLASSEWVPTT
+344 RLTVLASSEWVPTT

-585 HRFQGDTS
+585 SRFQGDTS

>member
-1 VTTNVGSAIATG
+1 MTTHVGSAIAVG

-26 LVIFANRLDEATI
+26 LVIFAARFDWTTI

-53 GTNRAGRVGY
+53 GTYRAGRVGW

-75 WTGAKTTLVWVLRDH
+75 WTGAQTTLVWVLRDH

-116 GALQTGSNLL
+116 GALQSGSELL

-131 GMTSRANGFW
+131 GMTSRANGSYD
-141 ERVADTNGTV
+141 RVADTNGTV
-151 SSCASQSAFDG
+151 SSWAGRAAFDG

-190 AASTTDADTITLT
+190 AASTTDADSITLT
-203 DTAAVAATLTAS
+203 ETATVLALQATADSDTITVTDTTGTLTVTTADS
-215 DTATAVESAAVLVL
+215 DTITVTE
-229 LALTD
+229 
-234 SDSATASDSSSGIAA
+234 
-249 AAASTDTATGADA
+249 TAT
-262 AAVVVTFRAVSS
+262 VVETFRAVSD
-274 SDAAT
+274 SDTITVTETAT
-279 AVESAAVASESQLRP
+279 VASESQLHP
-294 APRSLDETLA
+294 APRTLAETLA
-304 GSARITTTVVFLA
+304 GSARIITTVVFLT

-344 RLDVLASSEWVPTT
+344 RLTVLASSEWVPTT

>member
-1 VTTNVGSAIATG
+1 MTTHVGSAIADG

-26 LVIFANRLDEATI
+26 LVIFAARFDSTTI
-39 PTLPSGWTSAATKT
+39 PTLPSGWTSAATQT
-53 GTNRAGRVGY
+53 GTDRAGRVGY

-75 WTGAKTTLVWVLRDH
+75 WTGAQTTLVWVLRDH

-95 AAVGAAT
+95 AAVDAAT

-116 GALQTGSNLL
+116 GALQSGSELL

-131 GMTSRANGFW
+131 GMTSRANGSYD
-141 ERVADTNGTV
+141 RVADTNGTV
-151 SSCASQSAFDG
+151 SSWASQFYAVDG

-190 AASTTDADTITLT
+190 AASTTDADSITLT
-203 DTAAVAATLTAS
+203 ETATVLALQATADSDTITVTDTTGTLTVTTADS
-215 DTATAVESAAVLVL
+215 DTITVTE
-229 LALTD
+229 
-234 SDSATASDSSSGIAA
+234 
-249 AAASTDTATGADA
+249 TAT
-262 AAVVVTFRAVSS
+262 VVETFRAVSD
-274 SDAAT
+274 SDTITVTETAT
-279 AVESAAVASESQLRP
+279 VASESQLHP
-294 APRSLDETLA
+294 APRTLAETLA
-304 GSARITTTVVFLA
+304 GSARIITTVVFLT

-344 RLDVLASSEWVPTT
+344 RLTVLASSEWVPTT

>member
-1 VTTNVGSAIATG
+1 MTTHVGSAIADG

-26 LVIFANRLDEATI
+26 LVIFANRFDSTTI

-53 GTNRAGRVGY
+53 GTSRAGRVGY

-75 WTGAKTTLVWVLRDH
+75 WTGAQTTLVWVLRDH

-95 AAVGAAT
+95 AAVDAAT

-116 GALQTGSNLL
+116 GALQSGSELL

-131 GMTSRANGFW
+131 GMTSRNSSAW
-141 ERVADTNGTV
+141 ASRVADTNGTV
-151 SSCASQSAFDG
+151 SSWASQSAVDG
-162 MHAAVEVLGNAASTT
+162 MHAAVEVLGN
-177 DADTITL
+177 
-184 TDTAAV
+184 

-234 SDSATASDSSSGIAA
+234 SDSATASDSSSGITA

-344 RLDVLASSEWVPTT
+344 RLTVLASSEWVPTT

>member
-1 VTTNVGSAIATG
+1 MTTHVGSAIADG

-26 LVIFANRLDEATI
+26 LVIFAARFDSTTI
-39 PTLPSGWTSAATKT
+39 PTLPSGWTSAATQT
-53 GTNRAGRVGY
+53 GTDRAGRVGY

-75 WTGAKTTLVWVLRDH
+75 WTGAQTTLVWVLRDH

-116 GALQTGSNLL
+116 GALQSGYSSL

-131 GMTSRANGFW
+131 GMTSRANGSY

-151 SSCASQSAFDG
+151 SSWASQSAVDG
-162 MHAAVEVLGNAASTT
+162 MHAAVEVLNGAIT

-190 AASTTDADTITLT
+190 AASTTDADSITLT
-203 DTAAVAATLTAS
+203 ETATVLALQATADSDTITVTDTTGTLTVTTADS
-215 DTATAVESAAVLVL
+215 DTITVTE
-229 LALTD
+229 
-234 SDSATASDSSSGIAA
+234 
-249 AAASTDTATGADA
+249 TAT
-262 AAVVVTFRAVSS
+262 VVETFRAVSD
-274 SDAAT
+274 SDTITVTETAT
-279 AVESAAVASESQLRP
+279 VASESQLHP
-294 APRSLDETLA
+294 APRTLAETLA
-304 GSARITTTVVFLA
+304 GSARIITTVVFLT

-344 RLDVLASSEWVPTT
+344 RLTVLASSEWVPTT

-566 VAVDASSDYGTLS
+566 VAVDAGSDYGTLS

>member
-1 VTTNVGSAIATG
+1 VTTHVGSAIADG

-26 LVIFANRLDEATI
+26 LVIFANRFDSTTI

-53 GTNRAGRVGY
+53 GTSRAGRVGY

-75 WTGAKTTLVWVLRDH
+75 WTGAQTTLVWVLRDH

-116 GALQTGSNLL
+116 GALQSGSELL

-131 GMTSRANGFW
+131 GMTSRANGSYD
-141 ERVADTNGTV
+141 RVADTNGTV
-151 SSCASQSAFDG
+151 SSWASQSAVDG
-162 MHAAVEVLGNAASTT
+162 MHAAVEVLGNAIT

-190 AASTTDADTITLT
+190 AASTTDADSITLT
-203 DTAAVAATLTAS
+203 ETATVLALQATADSDTITVTDTTGTLTVTTADS
-215 DTATAVESAAVLVL
+215 DTITVTE
-229 LALTD
+229 
-234 SDSATASDSSSGIAA
+234 
-249 AAASTDTATGADA
+249 TAT
-262 AAVVVTFRAVSS
+262 VVETFRAVSD
-274 SDAAT
+274 SDTITVTETAT
-279 AVESAAVASESQLRP
+279 VASESQLHP
-294 APRSLDETLA
+294 APRTLAETLA
-304 GSARITTTVVFLA
+304 GSARIITTVVFLT

-447 YCPWLPLGL
+447 YCTWLPLGL

>member
-1 VTTNVGSAIATG
+1 MAATATLISTDETHVNVASSANAVGGPNGTFAVATLPTGSS
-13 ASVTIPAHQAGDL
+13 ASVTTRGYGAQAAIGAPPSSIDSVAVTVHWYIDGYTTDAVTATAQ
-26 LVIFANRLDEATI
+26 LVSGGTPFGTAQTLTPSTNSGNSETVTFTGVTWAQLAYLGVLWSVSTSAPCTVRLDAQTVVVNY
-39 PTLPSGWTSAATKT
+39 TDNVKGDGDS
-53 GTNRAGRVGY
+53 
-63 RVATG
+63 
-68 SGTTSGT
+68 
-75 WTGAKTTLVWVLRDH
+75 
-90 GGIGA
+90 A
-95 AAVGAAT
+95 AAV
-102 TLPALTLTGSSSWV
+102 
-116 GALQTGSNLL
+116 
-126 PAVPS
+126 
-131 GMTSRANGFW
+131 
-141 ERVADTNGTV
+141 
-151 SSCASQSAFDG
+151 
-162 MHAAVEVLGNAASTT
+162 
-177 DADTITL
+177 DAE
-184 TDTAAV
+184 
-190 AASTTDADTITLT
+190 S
-203 DTAAVAATLTAS
+203 VAATLTAS

-234 SDSATASDSSSGIAA
+234 SDSAAASDSSSGITA